1 MNPKHPLST
10 ITVYRLVASF
20 ILAISIYSCA
30 NMSRPGGGP
39 RDETPPVFIKSTPV
53 PNALNVSKQKVEI
66 EFDEIIQVDKPSE
79 KVIVSPPQKDMP
91 EIRTS
96 GRKITVILK
105 DSLLPNTTYTIDF
118 SDAIIDNNERNPLYG
133 FAYSFSTGPK
143 IDSLQVSGIL
153 LNARDLE
160 PITGMLVGLHS
171 DLEDSA
177 FQKLPLERIASSD
190 ELGHFTIRNVTP
202 GKYRLFALKDMNRD
216 YRFVAQAETAE
227 FRARRLGHSRTLVP
241 QRHAAILDKRL
252 AHLQHGYTFIH
263 GRIFPYRHVKTIVS
277 LQRYA
282 QIHHEKSQSAQEK
295 RKKERQGQRLHRSSR
310 NPIHANER
318 QDKLFS
324 RCL

>member
-118 SDAIIDNNERNPLYG
+118 SDAIIDNNELQIDGCIHDVCDPGDLG
-133 FAYSFSTGPK
+133 EKFA
-143 IDSLQVSGIL
+143 
-153 LNARDLE
+153 
-160 PITGMLVGLHS
+160 
-171 DLEDSA
+171 A
-177 FQKLPLERIASSD
+177 FGWDVQRVCGHDIPALI
-190 ELGHFTIRNVTP
+190 ELF
-202 GKYRLFALKDMNRD
+202 
-216 YRFVAQAETAE
+216 
-227 FRARRLGHSRTLVP
+227 
-241 QRHAAILDKRL
+241 
-252 AHLQHGYTFIH
+252 
-263 GRIFPYRHVKTIVS
+263 GRIKAEAADTARPVCVIARTVKGKGVS
-277 LQRYA
+277 FMENQAGWHGKAPKPEEL
-282 QIHHEKSQSAQEK
+282 EKALAELSADAE
-295 RKKERQGQRLHRSSR
+295 
-310 NPIHANER
+310 
-318 QDKLFS
+318 
-324 RCL
+324 

>member
-39 RDETPPVFIKSTPV
+39 RDETPPVFIKSMPV
-53 PNALNVSKQKVEI
+53 PNALNVSKQKIEI

-202 GKYRLFALKDMNRD
+202 GKYRLFALKDMTGT
-216 YRFVAQAETAE
+216 TASTT
-227 FRARRLGHSRTLVP
+227 RRKISLFSILSLFLRPMLNYTSTPFGKTASPSTPLSNTTSTISIRTIFAHGIQRRIPISISR
-241 QRHAAILDKRL
+241 Q
-252 AHLQHGYTFIH
+252 
-263 GRIFPYRHVKTIVS
+263 
-277 LQRYA
+277 
-282 QIHHEKSQSAQEK
+282 K
-295 RKKERQGQRLHRSSR
+295 RKKRPS
-310 NPIHANER
+310 
-318 QDKLFS
+318 
-324 RCL
+324 